1 MRSISGGSKWL
12 ALNATENAWA
22 AAAHMRQYLRVK
34 VSHET
39 CVSGGCRLGGRT

>member
-1 MRSISGGSKWL
+1 MRSIRGGSKWL

-22 AAAHMRQYLRVK
+22 AAAHMRQYLRAK
-34 VSHET
+34 VSHEM